1 MQNRMDQFQDNLKGI
16 RNMVLAIHINLVRS
30 WDSTKL
36 LSYPNIQWQSM
47 FSQFIIVN
55 FPISRLP
62 LHLLLNHLEKT
73 K

>member
-1 MQNRMDQFQDNLKGI
+1 
-16 RNMVLAIHINLVRS
+16 MVLAIHINLVRS

-47 FSQFIIVN
+47 FSQFIIVY

-73 K
+73 E